1 MRNVIEL
8 KGVTKTYGRG
18 GFFRKQECFTVL
30 DGVDLELREG
40 ECLGLVGR
48 SGSGKSTLG
57 RIALGL
63 EAPDAGSV
71 RILGRDVTALKALP
85 RDLRRAVQ
93 VVFQDAIGS
102 TNPRMTAG
110 EIVAEPLHNFTEL
123 RGSRLRERVAELL
136 EQVGLSPDDADKL
149 PGRFSGGQLQRVCI
163 ARALAPSPRVIVLD
177 EAVSSLDM
185 LIQARILDLLDDL
198 RATHNTTYLFVTHDL
213 RLIRRFCDRAF
224 IMDQGSLHPFA
235 QGETDHAASATL
247 RELSG
252 AILPPMPE
260 PLVARPRASEA
271 APGL

>member
-8 KGVTKTYGRG
+8 EGVTKTYGRG

-85 RDLRRAVQ
+85 KDLRRAVQ

-110 EIVAEPLHNFTEL
+110 DIVAEPLQNFTEL
-123 RGSRLRERVAELL
+123 RGTRLRDRVAELL
-136 EQVGLSPDDADKL
+136 EQVGLRPDDADKL

-260 PLVARPRASEA
+260 PLAVRPVPSEA
-271 APGL
+271 ATGM